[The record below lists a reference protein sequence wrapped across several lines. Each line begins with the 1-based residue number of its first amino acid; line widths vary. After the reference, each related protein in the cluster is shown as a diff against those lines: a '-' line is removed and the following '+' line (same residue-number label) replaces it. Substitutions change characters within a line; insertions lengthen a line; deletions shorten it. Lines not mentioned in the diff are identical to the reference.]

1 MARRRKQTT
10 KPKVVTKSGR
20 NTKVASPKIAK
31 PLHDVTFPN
40 ESASYRVARNDL
52 LKAEMDLRRQIEH
65 VATMR
70 AKLPPGGGVPTDYI
84 FEEGGKSL
92 DDTQTVRKI
101 RLSELFGDKQTLVAY
116 SYMYG
121 PQMAEA
127 CPNCTSIIDGLNGA
141 AEHIGQRVSLVVIA
155 KSPIARIR
163 EMARQRGWH
172 RLRLLSSAGNSYNH
186 DYKGEKVDGSQIPS
200 LNVFIRKSGKIQHF
214 FNTELLF
221 AARGPGRDPCHVD
234 LIWPQ
239 WHVFDLTPEGRG
251 NFYPKLSYAS

>member
-92 DDTQTVRKI
+92 EAKLCQLMRGYPAKERTR
-101 RLSELFGDKQTLVAY
+101 EL
-116 SYMYG
+116 
-121 PQMAEA
+121 
-127 CPNCTSIIDGLNGA
+127 
-141 AEHIGQRVSLVVIA
+141 IGR
-155 KSPIARIR
+155 
-163 EMARQRGWH
+163 
-172 RLRLLSSAGNSYNH
+172 
-186 DYKGEKVDGSQIPS
+186 
-200 LNVFIRKSGKIQHF
+200 
-214 FNTELLF
+214 
-221 AARGPGRDPCHVD
+221 
-234 LIWPQ
+234 
-239 WHVFDLTPEGRG
+239 
-251 NFYPKLSYAS
+251 